1 MSTPPPPPQPSR
13 QMVAPPPPPNFNDNS
28 IARSPRQHPAQRLTP
43 RQERQLRRLQKFIEP
58 PPQPPIDVEVT
69 TQLAGDGRDDSSRS
83 FPVWFPFL
91 LATLVFGLGIATIAA
106 GTLAYYALRDPA
118 FVKVERTQSSPI
130 EFSRWT
136 LVAIAATCT
145 AGSILMARLHDG
157 E

>member
-1 MSTPPPPPQPSR
+1 MSTPLPPPR
-13 QMVAPPPPPNFNDNS
+13 HQMVAPPPPPNFNDNS
-28 IARSPRQHPAQRLTP
+28 IARSPRRQPIQRLTP

-69 TQLAGDGRDDSSRS
+69 VRSTQEEGDEFPRS
-83 FPVWFPFL
+83 FPIWFPL
-91 LATLVFGLGIATIAA
+91 LLTTLVFGLGIATIAA
-106 GTLAYYALRDPA
+106 GTLAYYALSDPA
-118 FVKVERTQSSPI
+118 FVKVERTKSSPI

-145 AGSILMARLHDG
+145 AGSILMARLHDR